1 MIQKPKGT
9 ADIFLDE
16 MKIWHYIEETARIL
30 MHDYQFSEIRTPMF
44 ESYDLF
50 SRSVGDTSDIVSK
63 EMYVFEDKGN
73 RQLALK
79 PEGTAPIVRAYVEN
93 KLFGPEFPKPFKV
106 YYLSPMFRYER
117 PQSGRSRQFHQLGVE
132 VIGSTHP
139 AVDVETM
146 ALAWDL
152 LQEIGVKDIKLVI
165 NTLGKKEERLKFRE
179 ALIAF
184 LEPHFEDLSEDSK
197 TRLHQNPLRV
207 LDSKDKRD
215 KEIIVGAP
223 SILEFLSEESKAH
236 FEMVQ
241 EMLTALDIP
250 FEIDSNMVRGLD
262 YYQDTIFEIMTTSK
276 VFGAETTICGGGR
289 YDGLV
294 EEIGGPSDPGFG
306 FGLGLERLVLMIQKQ
321 EIEIPELSELDVYIV
336 GLGANTNLETLKM
349 AQAIRGAGFSCDR
362 DYMDRKV
369 KAQFRTAS
377 RSGAKIVIT
386 VGEDE
391 LSSKTAKLKVMET
404 GKEATV
410 SFADIYDDFET
421 VFNTNT
427 TDMTAFKE
435 FFGKE

>member
-93 KLFGPEFPKPFKV
+93 KLYGPEFPKPFKV

-132 VIGSTHP
+132 VIGSTNP

-152 LQEIGVKDIKLVI
+152 LQEIGVMDIKLVI
-165 NTLGKKEERLKFRE
+165 NSLGKKEERRKFRE

-184 LEPHFEDLSEDSK
+184 LEPHFEELSEDSK

-207 LDSKDKRD
+207 LDSKNKRD

-223 SILEFLSEESKAH
+223 NILEFLSEESKAH

-241 EMLTALDIP
+241 EMLKALDIP

-349 AQAIRGAGFSCDR
+349 AQAIRSAGFSCDR

-377 RSGAKIVIT
+377 RSGAKVVIT
-386 VGEDE
+386 IGDDE
-391 LSSKTAKLKVMET
+391 LTNKTAKLKVMET

-410 SFADIYDDFET
+410 SFSDIYDDFET
-421 VFNTNT
+421 IFNSNT
-427 TDMTAFKE
+427 ADMTAINE